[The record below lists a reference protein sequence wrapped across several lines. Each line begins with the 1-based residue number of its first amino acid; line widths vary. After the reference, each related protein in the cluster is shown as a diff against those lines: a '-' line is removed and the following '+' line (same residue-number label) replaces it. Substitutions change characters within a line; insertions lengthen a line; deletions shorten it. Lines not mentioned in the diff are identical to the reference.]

1 MVTGYGPPRV
11 LFTILAMVPPSKSQ
25 MGYENPSEG
34 AVRIAAG
41 HLATRIRAS
50 DSEVKPVV
58 LLPGSVLHTSCTSG
72 QGRSIA
78 VRKLTGGTAFSFIR
92 KRSDAVCVSPCCIA
106 SHSIDEGA
114 RAAEAIDV

>member
-50 DSEVKPVV
+50 DSEVKQVI
-58 LLPGSVLHTSCTSG
+58 LLAGSVLHLPRALALT
-72 QGRSIA
+72 REASIE
-78 VRKLTGGTAFSFIR
+78 GGG
-92 KRSDAVCVSPCCIA
+92 P
-106 SHSIDEGA
+106 
-114 RAAEAIDV
+114 AEACRMCRVR